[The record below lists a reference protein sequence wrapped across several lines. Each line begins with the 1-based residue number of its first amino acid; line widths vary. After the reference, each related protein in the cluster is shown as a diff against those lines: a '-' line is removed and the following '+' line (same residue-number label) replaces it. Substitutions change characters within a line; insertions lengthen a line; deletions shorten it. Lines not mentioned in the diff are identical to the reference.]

1 MAAGK
6 STFFEGAT
14 LGPQRGFYWNSNN
27 LADPE
32 PALVTRAP
40 LEVVYGEK
48 RKEPTKPPHHLLETQ
63 IFPALH
69 KSNTLEVKPEQLSF
83 VVQPGL
89 SLSEIK
95 PKIS

>member
-1 MAAGK
+1 MV
-6 STFFEGAT
+6 S
-14 LGPQRGFYWNSNN
+14 
-27 LADPE
+27 
-32 PALVTRAP
+32 RAP

-89 SLSEIK
+89 SLSEIEIMNS
-95 PKIS
+95 ISF